1 MRHDADRQV
10 RQAADQDDRRG
21 RLQDQ
26 PARHGVVF
34 ALVAV
39 ALLIAIAFFYL
50 TGRDRRDRGADAV
63 THAAASVDRAASAM
77 GDAAG
82 NAAKDLRRAD

>member
-1 MRHDADRQV
+1 MRQDADRLDSPTTEANS
-10 RQAADQDDRRG
+10 RQG

-26 PARHGVVF
+26 PAKGGVVF
-34 ALVAV
+34 ALVAL

-50 TGRDRRDRGADAV
+50 TGKGRRDRRADAV

-82 NAAKDLRRAD
+82 NAAEDLRHSD